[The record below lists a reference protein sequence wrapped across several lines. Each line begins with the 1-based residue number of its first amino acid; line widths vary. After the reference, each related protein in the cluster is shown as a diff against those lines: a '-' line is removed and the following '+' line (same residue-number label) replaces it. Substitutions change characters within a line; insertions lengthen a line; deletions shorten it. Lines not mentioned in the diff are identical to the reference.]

1 MSALLVVHVII
12 CVLLIIIVL
21 LQASSG
27 MDLGSAFGGG
37 GSSDSFFGSKGTSS
51 FFVKVTSV
59 LAAIFMII
67 SLFMSYNV
75 TNKKKSVV
83 EGMKIPV
90 KSTQQQPVIPTLPNK
105 K

>member
-1 MSALLVVHVII
+1 MSALLVVHII
-12 CVLLIIIVL
+12 VCILLIIIVL

-27 MDLGSAFGGG
+27 MDLGSAFGSGG
-37 GSSDSFFGSKGTSS
+37 TSDSFFGSKGTSG

-59 LAAIFMII
+59 LAAVFMVI

-75 TNKKKSVV
+75 SKGKKSVV
-83 EGMKIPV
+83 EGMKTPV
-90 KSTQQQPVIPTLPNK
+90 KSSQQQPVIPTLPTK